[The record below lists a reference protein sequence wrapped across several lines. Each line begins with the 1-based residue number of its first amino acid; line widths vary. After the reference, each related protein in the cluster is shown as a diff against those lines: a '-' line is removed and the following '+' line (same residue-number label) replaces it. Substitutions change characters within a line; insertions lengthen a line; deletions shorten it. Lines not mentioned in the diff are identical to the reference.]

1 MEINW
6 DGPLLS
12 FNPEMGTDLQ
22 GNSPGGIRFPTYGIN
37 GGPQITGDGN
47 TWVDTLDKFFAEH
60 DQAIFDALIDAETPN
75 VVTPVELVEAHEDL
89 IAKIT
94 TLHETDGLLEVVT
107 DEGKT
112 IADPEATLYAGFT
125 ALALSAQIASFGDE
139 IFEMYEA
146 EFAKENE
153 IVKGGLNLREVLTE
167 ALQYMETGL
176 DEVPSE
182 GRGLNGL
189 VHVFENKFSDYL
201 FV

>member
-125 ALALSAQIASFGDE
+125 TLALSAQIVSFGEDAVQLFANE
-139 IFEMYEA
+139 LA
-146 EFAKENE
+146 ED
-153 IVKGGLNLREVLTE
+153 GLKLPEVLTE

-176 DEVPSE
+176 DEVPNE

>member
-6 DGPLLS
+6 AGPLLS
-12 FNPEMGTDLQ
+12 FNPDKGTDLQ
-22 GNSPGGIRFPTYGIN
+22 GNAPGGIRFPTYGIN

-60 DQAIFDALIDAETPN
+60 DLAIFKAMADSD
-75 VVTPVELVEAHEDL
+75 VTPLELVEAHENL
-89 IAKIT
+89 IANIN
-94 TLHETDGLLEVVT
+94 TLHETPSGLLEVVT

-125 ALALSAQIASFGDE
+125 ALALSAQIASFGKQA
-139 IFEMYEA
+139 FEMYQA
-146 EFAKENE
+146 EFAKD
-153 IVKGGLNLREVLTE
+153 GLKLQDVLTD
-167 ALQYMETGL
+167 AVRYMKTGL

-189 VHVFENKFSDYL
+189 VQVFENQLADYD

>member
-12 FNPEMGTDLQ
+12 FNPQKGTDLQ
-22 GNSPGGIRFPTYGIN
+22 GNPPGGIRFPTYGEY
-37 GGPQITGDGN
+37 GGPQITGNGK
-47 TWVDTLDKFFAEH
+47 TPVDTLDWFFKDH
-60 DQAIFDALIDAETPN
+60 DEKIISAGSDITPM
-75 VVTPVELVEAHEDL
+75 ELVEAHEDL
-89 IAKIT
+89 IADIF
-94 TLHETDGLLEVVT
+94 TLRETSDGVLKVVT
-107 DEGKT
+107 DQGET

-125 ALALSAQIASFGDE
+125 VLALSAQILSFGEDAVQLFANE
-139 IFEMYEA
+139 LA
-146 EFAKENE
+146 ED
-153 IVKGGLNLREVLTE
+153 GLSLPEVLTD

-189 VHVFENKFSDYL
+189 VHVFGNQFSDYL

>member
-125 ALALSAQIASFGDE
+125 TLALSAQIVSFGEDAVQL
-139 IFEMYEA
+139 FANKLA
-146 EFAKENE
+146 EDD
-153 IVKGGLNLREVLTE
+153 LNLPEVLTD

-189 VHVFENKFSDYL
+189 VHVFENQFSDYL